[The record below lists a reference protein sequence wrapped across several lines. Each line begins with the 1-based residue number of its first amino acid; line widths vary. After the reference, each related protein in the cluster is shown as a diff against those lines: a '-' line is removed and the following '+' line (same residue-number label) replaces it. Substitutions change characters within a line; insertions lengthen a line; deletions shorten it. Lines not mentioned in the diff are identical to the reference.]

1 MNKFEQIGVNLQYD
15 ATNKEQAL
23 RAFRYSCEC
32 CCTKGMWLNC
42 EHCAIHCTHQLVMAC
57 FDSKKK

>member
-1 MNKFEQIGVNLQYD
+1 MNKFEQIGVNLQY
-15 ATNKEQAL
+15 EQAL

-42 EHCAIHCTHQLVMAC
+42 THQLVMAC
-57 FDSKKK
+57 FDSKRK

>member
-15 ATNKEQAL
+15 AMNKEQAL

-42 EHCAIHCTHQLVMAC
+42 EHCAIYCTHQLVMAC
-57 FDSKKK
+57 FDSKMK

>member
-15 ATNKEQAL
+15 AMNKHSRL
-23 RAFRYSCEC
+23 LGIPV
-32 CCTKGMWLNC
+32 GMWLNC
-42 EHCAIHCTHQLVMAC
+42 EHCAIYYTHQLVMAC

>member
-1 MNKFEQIGVNLQYD
+1 MNKFEQIGVNY
-15 ATNKEQAL
+15 AMNKEQAL

-42 EHCAIHCTHQLVMAC
+42 EHCAHI
-57 FDSKKK
+57 S

>member
-15 ATNKEQAL
+15 AMNKHSRLLGIPVSAVAQKV
-23 RAFRYSCEC
+23 Y
-32 CCTKGMWLNC
+32 
-42 EHCAIHCTHQLVMAC
+42 CAIYYTHQLVMAC